1 TPTLSQQSSICG
13 EPPPPTP
20 DTEDTP
26 GSGSMD
32 LNDMYARNIYKAFTL
47 ILNHGSSNR
56 D

>member
-1 TPTLSQQSSICG
+1 MRVEDFINFRTPTLSQQSSICG

-32 LNDMYARNIYKAFTL
+32 LNDMYA
-47 ILNHGSSNR
+47 
-56 D
+56 